1 MDSPPSEAR
10 ALDYGMRWGVEALF
24 SDLKTRG
31 FRVTQTQLKTPE
43 RLEKLVLV
51 LTMALYWATAIGA
64 SCPPNHSLKKF
75 KKIGPISLLPLHARL
90 ENP

>member
-1 MDSPPSEAR
+1 
-10 ALDYGMRWGVEALF
+10 MRWGVEALF

-64 SCPPNHSLKKF
+64 SCAPDHPLKKIQKNMPDLF
-75 KKIGPISLLPLHARL
+75 APSSHAA
-90 ENP
+90 